1 MEAGLAWCVQLVL
14 QELEKVVPGGP
25 RDARLGKMEHSIE
38 LVREKNRA
46 ALVSFYQRHNSE
58 KLSETEEDGTPVID
72 TILSKASTYT
82 KATAEAY
89 KQKYDA
95 APELA
100 EQTGDMVTLTA
111 EQARAVWACVA
122 Q

>member
-1 MEAGLAWCVQLVL
+1 MNQRDHHAGADGDLELVR
-14 QELEKVVPGGP
+14 E
-25 RDARLGKMEHSIE
+25 MEHSIE

-46 ALVSFYQRHNSE
+46 ALVSFYQRHNSG
-58 KLSETEEDGTPVID
+58 KLSEKEEDGTPVID

-95 APELA
+95 APELT
-100 EQTGDMVTLTA
+100 EPTGDMVTLTA
-111 EQARAVWACVA
+111 RSVWACVA